1 MCVCEGGKGGG
12 GGGGGGGRSSR
23 KDVKLQYYI
32 IMVSKYPGRKRVKV
46 C

>member
-1 MCVCEGGKGGG
+1 MCVKGGRGGG
-12 GGGGGGGRSSR
+12 GGGGGGR